1 MEAEAQGAAAEDPEV
16 AKRRVILKNK
26 VSALSQEYAVLNAR
40 YISIF
45 MNTTGGM
52 RNQEEDSGTTSDL
65 RARMERNRAQHT
77 ALRAELVAMLNL
89 SARAPTHSGEEDD
102 DDSADA
108 DFEQPLSH
116 GLADISDPVVLQ
128 QMLTK
133 YPRRRT
139 AMPPVIPGLDATDRL
154 VIGISEMQES
164 YRGLKTDKAQ
174 GASPWKY
181 EYLIPLALT
190 IPFVGDA
197 ARQAARPISISC
209 ALRRGLTKGV
219 ILNKGL
225 RGSDIYNTFNE
236 GDRAEMVA
244 RTLVSSPGLA
254 PLARLFYATLAPK
267 YPIFVAGKGGGLT
280 PMGRDGETGVAQG
293 SVEAGVA
300 FAISIHPELKVLDAE
315 LRPYGGGARAGHDDM
330 RACGPPW
337 IVFAAMQR
345 FHDALFLR
353 LGLVV
358 QPSKCECWIDEAHIA
373 SLDAHRGL
381 VTRSHLLDGA
391 LTPHYGVMCYGVPIG
406 SEEYVKLALAE
417 KCDEIASISNKLIAT
432 LSSSHKQQL
441 WLLTLFSTARKFE
454 YFARHCYPDQARDA
468 CTRFDAIIH
477 TQATHALGVSLD
489 DDQLATARLALPR
502 RYRGAGLR
510 RMVDIAPIAFG
521 GAMTQAVPNFLDIV
535 DEPTGTITQRG
546 MLELPKVALVVGR
559 NSFLDMRTHG

>member
-1 MEAEAQGAAAEDPEV
+1 
-16 AKRRVILKNK
+16 
-26 VSALSQEYAVLNAR
+26 
-40 YISIF
+40 
-45 MNTTGGM
+45 
-52 RNQEEDSGTTSDL
+52 
-65 RARMERNRAQHT
+65 
-77 ALRAELVAMLNL
+77 
-89 SARAPTHSGEEDD
+89 
-102 DDSADA
+102 
-108 DFEQPLSH
+108 
-116 GLADISDPVVLQ
+116 
-128 QMLTK
+128 
-133 YPRRRT
+133 
-139 AMPPVIPGLDATDRL
+139 
-154 VIGISEMQES
+154 
-164 YRGLKTDKAQ
+164 
-174 GASPWKY
+174 
-181 EYLIPLALT
+181 
-190 IPFVGDA
+190 
-197 ARQAARPISISC
+197 
-209 ALRRGLTKGV
+209 
-219 ILNKGL
+219 
-225 RGSDIYNTFNE
+225 
-236 GDRAEMVA
+236 MVA

-267 YPIFVAGKGGGLT
+267 YPIFVTGKGGGLT
-280 PMGRDGETGVAQG
+280 PMCRDGKTGVAQG

-300 FAISIHPELKVLDAE
+300 IAITIHPELKVLDAE
-315 LRPYGGGARAGHDDM
+315 LRPYGGGARAGHDDV

-406 SEEYVKLALAE
+406 SEEYVKLALAG

-454 YFARHCYPDQARDA
+454 YVARHGYPDQARDA

-510 RMVDIAPIAFG
+510 HMVDIAPAAFSRAQTFCTAGGPAFAALWSDDLESFVGDLASMGARELQARMGAPSAAQARSTLPWKMRPEIGMCALRGHAKVIIAR
-521 GAMTQAVPNFLDIV
+521 ARL
-535 DEPTGTITQRG
+535 ERTGTGTG
-546 MLELPKVALVVGR
+546 NGGG
-559 NSFLDMRTHG
+559 THIDSDDDGNPDEWAEGAYHLRRETRFRIGA